1 MKIFF
6 KTDIKVVVSTYA
18 DDVDIVAN
26 AESGMF
32 RVTENGVTTSVL
44 GLDTITLVEDVTL
57 PDDYEQAKYI
67 YTSNGFEANPDWDN
81 IQERRARDADP
92 RLTGEPIYDQPFN
105 SWVWNSTTKDWEA
118 PIARPTVD
126 EDDLET
132 KYDWDEDNQAWV
144 KR

>member
-81 IQERRARDADP
+81 IQARRAREEDP

-105 SWVWNSTTKDWEA
+105 SWVWNSTTKEWDP
-118 PIARPTVD
+118 PIARPNDYKEVD
-126 EDDLET
+126 
-132 KYDWDEDNQAWV
+132 YDWNEDNQTWV
-144 KR
+144 ER

>member
-18 DDVDIVAN
+18 DNVDIVAH

-44 GLDTITLVEDVTL
+44 GLNTLTLVEDVTL
-57 PDDYEQAKYI
+57 PDDYEQSKYI
-67 YTSNGFEANPDWDN
+67 YTSNGFEANPDWDT
-81 IQERRARDADP
+81 IQALKAREEDP

-105 SWVWNSTTKDWEA
+105 SWVWNSTTKECDP
-118 PIARPTVD
+118 PIARPNDYKEVD
-126 EDDLET
+126 
-132 KYDWDEDNQAWV
+132 YDWNEDNQTWV
-144 KR
+144 ERE